1 MVEKLER
8 IFSFF
13 YFPSCQNWQCRKET
27 YWFKYCGRTQREKR
41 NLMWA
46 GGSGG
51 MGFRKQGEVA
61 PMTGF
66 WRLGNEVFQ
75 GDWDVGIYNRGSWA
89 CLAFSCYRAL
99 PVLSTVC
106 LEHFLP
112 SIFMAHSFTSFQA
125 SAQNDT
131 LSVRQK
137 PSLTEIAT
145 HLLHSSFL
153 SCFMLS

>member
-1 MVEKLER
+1 MRLGPRLHKCLILQSLNQNSCLQLICEMGPRFQPGIQNEHFLYPPLSYHLASPLSSFSPCFLLQVNEFSSFLHMVEKLER

-75 GDWDVGIYNRGSWA
+75 GD
-89 CLAFSCYRAL
+89 
-99 PVLSTVC
+99 
-106 LEHFLP
+106 
-112 SIFMAHSFTSFQA
+112 
-125 SAQNDT
+125 
-131 LSVRQK
+131 
-137 PSLTEIAT
+137 
-145 HLLHSSFL
+145 
-153 SCFMLS
+153 